1 MWMWLSCGSGW
12 LRHMDSSPAEHS
24 EIGDQTV
31 VLIDSVVVFMQR
43 EFTSNTFY
51 NLSLLQDSC
60 NLFYSVIN
68 YSEVRM
74 NNIVEI

>member
-1 MWMWLSCGSGW
+1 
-12 LRHMDSSPAEHS
+12 MDSSPAEHS